1 MTSNPRSPRH
11 PGQDD
16 RRDSRKLR
24 TKTDPDRS
32 GADRLPAAGPSNGSW
47 KPSPE

>member
-1 MTSNPRSPRH
+1 MTSNEKRPRH

-16 RRDSRKLR
+16 RRDTRRLR
-24 TKTDPDRS
+24 MKTDPDRHD
-32 GADRLPAAGPSNGSW
+32 GQRPAAGQSNPAW